1 MIDTEYTMQ
10 LGVSSN
16 NNPKIPD
23 IVCVTLRLLV
33 NVLRCSLRVII
44 DLKLISK
51 ICNSTHKKNN
61 LWRKTNE
68 LFLGKTNKYF
78 QVSNNITANHFKSEN
93 FRSKHPRQRVSYVAG
108 SLFKTLGKIRKT
120 WSIQQFSFSKVKQE
134 CQEKKKQEFRIF

>member
-1 MIDTEYTMQ
+1 MIDTEYTMY

-61 LWRKTNE
+61 LLRKTNE

-93 FRSKHPRQRVSYVAG
+93 FRSKHPR
-108 SLFKTLGKIRKT
+108 
-120 WSIQQFSFSKVKQE
+120 
-134 CQEKKKQEFRIF
+134 